1 MNLCFWM
8 IKHEMSPIQIFI
20 NRVLTK
26 LFLSTFVQLIYIIFN
41 ELFQSSVLLC
51 KFSLKTKK
59 KDSSSNKRKMSKWNK
74 LGRACYKIIDQP
86 HATDHRQP
94 INNPPTGCPLTHQ
107 PTDHITADQPT
118 DHRPPSQRPYYNRL
132 TDHWPPTS
140 DPPTGY
146 PLTHRQPTTNPPT
159 TTGRQ
164 LTHRLRKVVSNKE

>member
-94 INNPPTGCPLTHQ
+94 INNPPTGCPLTHR
-107 PTDHITADQPT
+107 PTDHITADNPPTT
-118 DHRPPSQRPYYNRL
+118 DHRPNDRIRIDSPT
-132 TDHWPPTS
+132 TDHQPPIHQQVIHWLIDNRPPT
-140 DPPTGY
+140 
-146 PLTHRQPTTNPPT
+146 HQ
-159 TTGRQ
+159 
-164 LTHRLRKVVSNKE
+164 HRLVVSWPTDYGK